1 MLCYLYTH
9 DYFDGVASNN
19 TTYHQNQGHSRRGG
33 EQRGRGSI
41 RGRGGGRGGSVN
53 TPPGPSSPT
62 TTASGALLLNA
73 KLYVAGD
80 IRDIPGLKTLAVK
93 KYTGALSTG
102 WDVGSFVSSLELIHQ
117 ETREEDRLLKEI
129 ALSVASK
136 HLVLLLESEPFC
148 VLCKKV
154 GEIGLSLLK
163 ISKGTPCNRPE
174 GGFWDRGCP
183 GCGGQVINND
193 LCAACTKK
201 NYAHSIYCEFSF

>member
-1 MLCYLYTH
+1 VSRGDAALYAEEVVGWWIRQHAAWTL
-9 DYFDGVASNN
+9 VSN
-19 TTYHQNQGHSRRGG
+19 HHSFR
-33 EQRGRGSI
+33 
-41 RGRGGGRGGSVN
+41 
-53 TPPGPSSPT
+53 SP
-62 TTASGALLLNA
+62 ALNA

-93 KYTGALSTG
+93 KYTGALSTD

-129 ALSVASK
+129 ALSAALK

-154 GEIGLSLLK
+154 GEI
-163 ISKGTPCNRPE
+163 SKETPCNRPE

-183 GCGGQVINND
+183 ECGGQVINND